1 MQKKFFCFFTLL
13 TVALAAEG
21 QQITIF
27 HTNDL
32 QSRLLGFGPNA
43 EYTPDSLN
51 DDTTVGGFAR
61 LVHLLKQ
68 RREARRQD
76 IQLTLDGGD
85 ITMGTLFHTVTR
97 ETGGELTLLRM
108 AGYDAAVLG
117 NHDFDFRPR
126 GTAQMI
132 RSALKSGPIPRLV
145 LSNVKPNPE
154 SDLDDELESLYNE
167 NVITPYTI
175 IEKNG
180 VRFGIFGLLGKEA
193 WFNSKTAA
201 PLLYTDPIES
211 GKEMIAALQKE
222 KVDMIILCSHSGIDE
237 NTRNEFVGTG
247 EEIDFAKALPEIDV
261 IVGGHSH
268 TAIFEPAV
276 VGGRT
281 PVLQAG
287 SEARFLGEALFARD
301 GQRWKMT
308 EYKLHRIDDSIPGDR
323 AISSRIDELK
333 AEVSR
338 RILGPLKLLFDQPII
353 ETSQDLTRD
362 FNDPYL
368 GNILAEAIRQAGK
381 GDIAITSN
389 GVIRDDVIKGRTG
402 IQQVSDIFRL
412 SPLGIG
418 EVDDAPGYP
427 LIKYH
432 FTGKDLKAI
441 AEILAVGYRMRGNSY
456 YPRMAG
462 IRFYYNPYR
471 MPFDTVYRIEVGTP
485 QSGYQEI
492 AFDEQKLYSVVVT
505 SYVGQ
510 FMSLIENLSKGLLS
524 ATPRHADGK
533 PVEKLS
539 DAIIDADPDR
549 AGVQEIKEY
558 AAVMLYLK
566 GLRADGLP
574 KFPLNKETGEIRM
587 VRAPG
592 LTTLFTNA
600 GITYLYLPIALGVGA
615 LVFYL
620 IRRRRNKKQGG

>member
-1 MQKKFFCFFTLL
+1 MKRNVFYLIAFMTGS
-13 TVALAAEG
+13 LAAG
-21 QQITIF
+21 PQVTIF

-43 EYTPDSLN
+43 EYSPDTTG
-51 DDTTVGGFAR
+51 DDATVGGFAR
-61 LVHLLKQ
+61 LVHLLQ
-68 RREARRQD
+68 ERRKARAED
-76 IQLTLDGGD
+76 TQLTLDGGD

-97 ETGGELTLLRM
+97 ETGGELTLMRM

-145 LSNVKPNPE
+145 LSNVKPSKE
-154 SDLDDELESLYNE
+154 SELDDEFEALYTE
-167 NVITPYTI
+167 NIITPYTI

-180 VRFGIFGLLGKEA
+180 LRFGIFGLLGKEA

-211 GKEMIAALQKE
+211 GKAMIAHLKKE

-237 NTRNEFVGTG
+237 NARNEFIGTG
-247 EEIDFAKALPEIDV
+247 EEIDFARAMPEIDV

-268 TAIFEPAV
+268 TAIFEPAI

-287 SEARFLGEALFARD
+287 SEARYLGEAVFTRD
-301 GQRWKMT
+301 GERWKMT

-323 AISSRIDELK
+323 AITARIEVLK
-333 AEVSR
+333 TEVSR
-338 RILGPLKLLFDQPII
+338 RILEPLKLLFDQPII
-353 ETSQDLTRD
+353 KTGQDLTRD

-368 GNILAEAIRQAGK
+368 GNILAEAIRQAGE
-381 GDIAITSN
+381 GQIAITSN
-389 GVIRDDVIKGRTG
+389 GVIRDDVIKGKTG

-471 MPFDTVYRIEVGTP
+471 MPFDTVYKIEIGTP
-485 QSGYQEI
+485 ESGYQEI
-492 AFDEQKLYSVVVT
+492 PFDEEKLYSVVVT

-510 FMSLIENLSKGLLS
+510 FMSLIPNLSRGLLN

-539 DAIIDADPDR
+539 DAIIDADPGR
-549 AGVQEIKEY
+549 AGIQEIKEY
-558 AAVMLYLK
+558 AAVMLHLK
-566 GLRADGLP
+566 ALKDNPENDLAS
-574 KFPLNKETGEIRM
+574 FPLNQATGEIRM
-587 VRAPG
+587 VRSPG
-592 LTTLFTNA
+592 ISTLFKNA
-600 GITYLYLPIALGVGA
+600 GLTYLYLPLLGGLGA
-615 LVFYL
+615 LIFWL
-620 IRRRRNKKQGG
+620 IRRRRRKQA